1 MCSYVIY
8 WMWMSVSVSPMFK
21 RATHFHHDVRWFSLY
36 KMYAKVRQFFLSYT
50 YIYIERDW
58 LTSAVPSVQRVQL
71 TQCFFPPFYL
81 PLDPPPLIAYQITA
95 PIFNV
100 CEFFGKIRKKKS
112 SYLSCTFCENQ
123 SYTKCTKRFLWVWY
137 KLCNLNS
144 WAEITL
150 GSSGREVEQ
159 RWTTGNKVLSI
170 EEELKWL

>member
-50 YIYIERDW
+50 YIYRERDW

-100 CEFFGKIRKKKS
+100 CEFFGKIRKK
-112 SYLSCTFCENQ
+112 N
-123 SYTKCTKRFLWVWY
+123 
-137 KLCNLNS
+137 NLHICHVLFVKTNPIQNVQNDFYEYGTNFVT
-144 WAEITL
+144 WTAERRL
-150 GSSGREVEQ
+150 
-159 RWTTGNKVLSI
+159 L
-170 EEELKWL
+170 